1 MARFEGFF
9 RNLLRRSGVSIQ
21 KRSKGSISML
31 ANPVYRSAK
40 SQPRRGNTFVFLS
53 AVILLALVV
62 AIICGWLMLETVAS
76 YYAHRIYPNVYVL
89 GLNLGRLTREEAAA
103 LLQDAARRTDMGVL
117 ILRDVPGDVAQAPAR
132 WSVPWSEAGLRL
144 DVPATV
150 EAALTIGHADDLRMR
165 ERVRVWLR
173 RHDVAP
179 VSTVD
184 REVARATLEALAP
197 SLYQPPTDA
206 TLRLE
211 GEQVVAVPGQ
221 AGRELDVEM
230 TLTRLLAVAEGR
242 DTTALA
248 AGNEVTLAFQEVPPR
263 VTDVGGVQAQAQEML
278 ARRILLSAYDVL
290 TDETFSW
297 ELGRRDF
304 VAWLQIDAAPD
315 GPTIEVTPKSIQT
328 TLSGLAAGLGQG
340 RGLRLEEAAGQV
352 LQVFQAG
359 GGHVDLYLTHPQR
372 DYVVQPGDT
381 LSSIA
386 ATFGMTPWHIVAE
399 NPSIDPDWLNVGQQ
413 LLIPSQDVLTPYLP
427 VPNKRVTVSI
437 AEQRMRA
444 YQDGELVFDW
454 PVSTGMEDSPTHTG
468 VFQMLNKEKDAYA
481 SLWDLW
487 MPHFIAIYAAGPNF
501 HNGFH
506 GLPTLSSGRRLWE
519 GLLGSPA
526 SYGCIILGLEEA
538 ETFYEWAEVGV
549 VVVIEIE

>member
-1 MARFEGFF
+1 
-9 RNLLRRSGVSIQ
+9 
-21 KRSKGSISML
+21 ML

-40 SQPRRGNTFVFLS
+40 SKPRRGNSFVFLS
-53 AVILLALVV
+53 AIILLALVV
-62 AIICGWLMLETVAS
+62 AIVCGWLMLETVAS

-89 GLNLGRLTREEAAA
+89 GLNLGRLTRQEATTV
-103 LLQDAARRTDMGVL
+103 LQDAARRLETGTGLL
-117 ILRDVPGDVAQAPAR
+117 ILRDVPTDATQPPAR
-132 WSVPWSEAGLRL
+132 WSVPWSQAGLQL

-184 REVARATLEALAP
+184 REMARVTLEALAP

-221 AGRELDVEM
+221 AGRELDVET
-230 TLTRLLAVAEGR
+230 TLARLLAVAEGR
-242 DTTALA
+242 DAIALA
-248 AGNEVTLAFQEVPPR
+248 AGNEVTLALREVPPR
-263 VTDVGGVQAQAQEML
+263 VTDVSGVQAQAQEML
-278 ARRILLSAYDVL
+278 ARRIQLSAYDVL

-297 ELGRRDF
+297 ELGRHDI
-304 VAWLQIDAAPD
+304 VAWLQIDTALD
-315 GPTIEVTPKSIQT
+315 GPIVKVDPEAIRT
-328 TLSGLAAGLGQG
+328 TLESLAAGLGAG

-352 LQVFQAG
+352 LQAFQAG
-359 GGHVDLYLTHPQR
+359 GGHVHLYLTHPQR

-386 ATFGMTPWHIVAE
+386 ATFGMTSWHVVAA
-399 NPSIDPDWLNVGQQ
+399 NPGVDPNWLIVGQQ

-427 VPNKRVTVSI
+427 VPGKRVEVSI

-444 YQDGELVFDW
+444 YQDGALVFDW
-454 PVSTGMEDSPTHTG
+454 PVSTGVKDSPTHMG
-468 VFQMLNKEKDAYA
+468 VFQVLDKEKDAYA

-487 MPHFIAIYAAGPNF
+487 MPHFIAIYAAGPDF

-506 GLPTLSSGRRLWE
+506 GLPVLSSGRRLWE

-538 ETFYEWAEVGV
+538 ETLYEWAEVGV
-549 VVVIEIE
+549 VVVIE